1 LRPARAAGGEALDE
15 SDAEGQ
21 HADDHQDHPDNVVAD
36 AREVRTDRRTGGS
49 PRRRHP
55 GTEAYFGR
63 DVNAGLVSGIEK
75 YVSDRERSYRS
86 GVRRSIL
93 LGCSPWFTDVE
104 LLRALDLVSFA
115 CIVLSKRPQN
125 EAEQFVARKL
135 RQCNEGGKG
144 VQARYFSELS
154 LTRPKC
160 DDQPIVLSALE
171 AWNPA
176 DYFIPMEAGA
186 GDEVGKPVGLEP
198 VSEPLLVRGSALR
211 SAGNPVASSSSTWKG
226 ATRCRSSWMSIGLR
240 ARCRP
245 IRRSPRLMQRI

>member
-1 LRPARAAGGEALDE
+1 
-15 SDAEGQ
+15 
-21 HADDHQDHPDNVVAD
+21 VVAD

-55 GTEAYFGR
+55 GTEPYFGR

-104 LLRALDLVSFA
+104 LLRALDLMSFA

-135 RQCNEGGKG
+135 RQCNEAGKG
-144 VQARYFSELS
+144 VPAHYFSELS

-160 DDQPIVLSALE
+160 DDQPIVLSAAE

-176 DYFIPMEAGA
+176 DYFIPMFRTLGERKRLNTERPMYGHAKLALLGTGA
-186 GDEVGKPVGLEP
+186 WTDEGPEG
-198 VSEPLLVRGSALR
+198 
-211 SAGNPVASSSSTWKG
+211 
-226 ATRCRSSWMSIGLR
+226 SIGDFLCSVPSACGSRRPTSRRTPGISSKSVCGPRIKRFWTVR
-240 ARCRP
+240 ADSC
-245 IRRSPRLMQRI
+245 SG